1 MRSCLRTALVLAVLA
16 AVTCLAL
23 PAVAEEA
30 PQTVSCDNVPAV
42 PAGATL
48 IVYSEDGANLYGAEE
63 VQISVPE
70 CNCTLPGTAI
80 PPGQLGLA
88 CASPIGGP
96 PKHCRN
102 VLCYTLISTPWI
114 NGVCR

>member
-1 MRSCLRTALVLAVLA
+1 MRSIRTALLFVAVVAL
-16 AVTCLAL
+16 VCLTL
-23 PAVAEEA
+23 PAVADEA
-30 PQTVSCDNVPAV
+30 PQTLSCDNVPAV
-42 PAGATL
+42 PAGETL
-48 IVYSEDGANLYGAEE
+48 IVYSQDGANLYGAEE

-96 PKHCRN
+96 AKRCRN

-114 NGVCR
+114 NGVCG